1 VSLPLPAG
9 GFAAALLE
17 DLERRRS
24 AIHRGEEGLK
34 PGQLDAI
41 IDALRMPAL
50 LQHQADVMA
59 TMDTHHPDGY
69 PATRDG
75 VFLGIRTSVREL
87 WEAEQAW
94 DAAKCKC
101 ATPRCDHADWT
112 DVADEIEQ
120 AAAVAMRVVRSIRM
134 EKHLRG

>member
-1 VSLPLPAG
+1 MSLPLPAG

-101 ATPRCDHADWT
+101 ATPRCDL
-112 DVADEIEQ
+112 ADEIEQ